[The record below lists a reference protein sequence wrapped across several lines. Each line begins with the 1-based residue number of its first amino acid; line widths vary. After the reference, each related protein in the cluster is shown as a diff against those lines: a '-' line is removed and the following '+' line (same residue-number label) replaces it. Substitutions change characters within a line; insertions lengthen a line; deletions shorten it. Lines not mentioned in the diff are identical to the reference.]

1 MWVYWVHLSF
11 LFPLRVLLRPINA
24 YWRLIWPFW
33 EAFISSNIWDHCL
46 NCLLAKFG
54 KWKMAHF
61 QNEKLCFQGQILQ
74 QIEIRSWSNGVC
86 HSCCISFRWHSWRI
100 HFISNHFIRKNK
112 VLWPYHGRNLEK
124 RFTVANYLHFP
135 SNKDTFIFTSLF
147 ILRIF
152 PHISNF
158 RKASQ
163 P

>member
-33 EAFISSNIWDHCL
+33 EAFISLIYLRSLFKLPTCKIWQME
-46 NCLLAKFG
+46 NGTFS
-54 KWKMAHF
+54 KW
-61 QNEKLCFQGQILQ
+61 EGQILQ
-74 QIEIRSWSNGVC
+74 RIEIRSWSNGVC
-86 HSCCISFRWHSWRI
+86 HSCCISFRWHSWHI
-100 HFISNHFIRKNK
+100 HFISNYFIGKNK
-112 VLWPYHGRNLEK
+112 VLWPYHGWISEK

-135 SNKDTFIFTSLF
+135 SKKDIFIFASLF

-158 RKASQ
+158 QKASQ